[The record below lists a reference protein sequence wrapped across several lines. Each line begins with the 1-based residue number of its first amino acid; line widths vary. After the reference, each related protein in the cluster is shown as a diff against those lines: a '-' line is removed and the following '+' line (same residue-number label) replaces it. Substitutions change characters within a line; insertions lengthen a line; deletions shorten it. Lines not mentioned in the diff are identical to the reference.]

1 MIYLTIA
8 VFFVFAVLSGL
19 GVGGGGLLVIY
30 LALFTDT
37 SQLTAQGVNLLFFL
51 FSSGS
56 SILVHLS
63 KRKIFTS
70 AVAVM
75 ALSGVIGAVVG
86 SYFSGVID
94 QQLLR
99 KIFGA
104 MLIVC
109 GMVSLRPTKDR
120 KTEEITINDK
130 KSLQKN

>member
-1 MIYLTIA
+1 MIYVTIA
-8 VFFVFAVLSGL
+8 VFFIFAVLSGL
-19 GVGGGGLLVIY
+19 GVGGGGLLIIY
-30 LALFTDT
+30 LALFTDIG
-37 SQLTAQGVNLLFFL
+37 QLAAQGVNLLFFI

-70 AVAVM
+70 AVVLM
-75 ALSGVIGAVVG
+75 SVSGVIGAAVG

-109 GMVSLRPTKDR
+109 GMVSLRESNAG
-120 KTEEITINDK
+120 KTEKFTNKNK